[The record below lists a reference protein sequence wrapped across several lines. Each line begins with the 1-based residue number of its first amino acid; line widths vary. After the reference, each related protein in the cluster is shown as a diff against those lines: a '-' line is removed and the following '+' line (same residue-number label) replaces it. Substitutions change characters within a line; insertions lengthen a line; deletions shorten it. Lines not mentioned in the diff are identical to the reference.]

1 MSGEQLYMSA
11 LEEKMHGSAELV
23 AARLEQCLKSGDPD
37 LSELYNAMS
46 YSALAGGKRIR
57 PFLVMAVC
65 DMFSGNAEEA
75 LLYATAIEMVHT
87 YSLIHDDLP
96 AMDNDDMRRGKPTC
110 HKAYGEARAILAGD
124 ALLTM
129 AFELVSGDSSVPDGH
144 RVRALYEISKC
155 AGSSGMIGGQEMDI
169 ALEGQH
175 IEYETMVKI
184 HMLKTVE
191 LIKCACRLG
200 AIAADISDEKTLA
213 DIDCYAEGIGRVF
226 QLVDDLLDVSST
238 DEKLGKT
245 TGSDEKNKKT
255 TYLSFMPAEIAEQL
269 ADVMTEKAVEALKDY
284 ENSKCLCDFALF
296 LKDRKK

>member
-1 MSGEQLYMSA
+1 
-11 LEEKMHGSAELV
+11 
-23 AARLEQCLKSGDPD
+23 
-37 LSELYNAMS
+37 
-46 YSALAGGKRIR
+46 
-57 PFLVMAVC
+57 
-65 DMFSGNAEEA
+65 
-75 LLYATAIEMVHT
+75 
-87 YSLIHDDLP
+87 
-96 AMDNDDMRRGKPTC
+96 
-110 HKAYGEARAILAGD
+110 
-124 ALLTM
+124 
-129 AFELVSGDSSVPDGH
+129 
-144 RVRALYEISKC
+144 
-155 AGSSGMIGGQEMDI
+155 
-169 ALEGQH
+169 
-175 IEYETMVKI
+175 
-184 HMLKTVE
+184 MLKTVE

-213 DIDCYAEGIGRVF
+213 DINCYAEGIGRVF